1 MVYIMDKFLNVNI
14 TTVMKNRKMLKFV
27 PDHLK
32 TKIMCKLAVK
42 KLPSLLR
49 YVPDQYKTEEMC
61 YKAI

>member
-1 MVYIMDKFLNVNI
+1 MDKFLNINI

-27 PDHLK
+27 PDHVNS
-32 TKIMCKLAVK
+32 KIMCKLAVK

-49 YVPDQYKTEEMC
+49 YVPDQYKNEEMC

>member
-1 MVYIMDKFLNVNI
+1 MDKLLNINI

-32 TKIMCKLAVK
+32 TKIMCMLAVK

>member
-1 MVYIMDKFLNVNI
+1 MVDIMDKFLNINI

-42 KLPSLLR
+42 KN
-49 YVPDQYKTEEMC
+49 
-61 YKAI
+61 